1 MPAASSFARFG
12 GNASGGADLE
22 TIEMDPLF
30 AEVVG
35 LRRGDVV
42 SSGLQPNPK
51 ISTRHVRSRSDSYT
65 TCQKLQLFMP
75 NRWTRTT
82 GISSSV
88 VHLSDFVA
96 WC

>member
-42 SSGLQPNPK
+42 SSGL
-51 ISTRHVRSRSDSYT
+51 
-65 TCQKLQLFMP
+65 
-75 NRWTRTT
+75 
-82 GISSSV
+82 
-88 VHLSDFVA
+88 
-96 WC
+96 